1 MQKYIF
7 FFKHSDK
14 ILIFTKKNR
23 IMYAPSELILNAD
36 GSVFHLHLLPEQ
48 ISDKIILVGDQNRVD
63 LVSSY
68 FDFIECRVENREFR
82 TVTGIYKGKR
92 LTVLSTGIGTDNIDI
107 VLTELDALVNIDL
120 QKREDKK
127 EKTSLSLVRIG
138 TSGGL
143 QEFVPEGTFVASEY
157 SLGFDGLLNYY
168 ADSEKVISKDFSEA
182 FIAQTGY
189 SSKFAFPYVV
199 KDSDELLDSIAQD
212 DMVRGITI
220 SAPGFYGPQGRA
232 IRLPL
237 ADADLNNKIIG
248 FDYKGHKVTNFE
260 MEGSAIAGLSAM
272 LGHKALTICLI
283 IANRFGKRFIGDY
296 KPYMEKL
303 IKTVLE
309 RI

>member
-1 MQKYIF
+1 
-7 FFKHSDK
+7 
-14 ILIFTKKNR
+14 
-23 IMYAPSELILNAD
+23 MYASSELILNAD

-63 LVSSY
+63 LVASF
-68 FDFIECRVENREFR
+68 FDSIECRVENREFR
-82 TVTGIYKGKR
+82 TVTGTYKGKR

-120 QKREDKK
+120 EKREDKP
-127 EKTSLSLVRIG
+127 ERTALTLVRIG

-157 SLGFDGLLNYY
+157 SLGFDGLINYY
-168 ADSEKVISKDFSEA
+168 ADSERVIASDFSEA

-189 SSKFAFPYVV
+189 SSKFAYPYVV
-199 KDSDELLDSIAQD
+199 KDSEELLSRIASD
-212 DMVRGITI
+212 DMVRGVTI

-237 ADADLNNKIIG
+237 ADAELNDKIIV
-248 FDYKGHKVTNFE
+248 FNHNGHKITNFE
-260 MEGSAIAGLSAM
+260 MEGSALAGLSAM

-283 IANRFGKRFIGDY
+283 IANRFARRFIGDY
-296 KPYMEKL
+296 SPYMKKL
-303 IKTVLE
+303 IETVLD

>member
-1 MQKYIF
+1 
-7 FFKHSDK
+7 
-14 ILIFTKKNR
+14 
-23 IMYAPSELILNAD
+23 MYAPSELILNAD

-63 LVSSY
+63 LVASF
-68 FDFIECRVENREFR
+68 FDAIECRVENREFR
-82 TVTGIYKGKR
+82 TIT
-92 LTVLSTGIGTDNIDI
+92 GTDNIDI

-120 QKREDKK
+120 AKREDKA
-127 EKTSLSLVRIG
+127 ERTSLSLVRIG

-143 QEFVPEGTFVASEY
+143 QEFVLEGTFVASEY

-168 ADSEKVISKDFSEA
+168 ADSEKVTCEDFSEA

-189 SSKFAFPYVV
+189 SSKFAYPYVV
-199 KDSDELLDSIAQD
+199 KDSEELLERIAKD

-272 LGHKALTICLI
+272 LGHNALTICLI

-303 IKTVLE
+303 IETVLE

>member
-1 MQKYIF
+1 
-7 FFKHSDK
+7 
-14 ILIFTKKNR
+14 
-23 IMYAPSELILNAD
+23 MYADSELILNAD

-63 LVSSY
+63 LVASY
-68 FDFIECRVENREFR
+68 FDSIECRVENREFR
-82 TVTGIYKGKR
+82 TITGLYKGKR

-120 QKREDKK
+120 EKREDKQ

-168 ADSEKVISKDFSEA
+168 ADNKRVIESDFSEE

-189 SSKFAFPYVV
+189 SSKFAYPYVV
-199 KDSDELLDSIAQD
+199 KDSEELLERIAQD
-212 DMVRGITI
+212 DMVRGVTI

-237 ADADLNNKIIG
+237 ADAKLNEKIIA
-248 FDYKGHKVTNFE
+248 FDYNGHKITNFE

-283 IANRFGKRFIGDY
+283 IANRFARRFIGDY

>member
-1 MQKYIF
+1 
-7 FFKHSDK
+7 
-14 ILIFTKKNR
+14 
-23 IMYAPSELILNAD
+23 MYAPSELILNAD

-63 LVSSY
+63 LVASF
-68 FDFIECRVENREFR
+68 FDAIECRVENREFR
-82 TVTGIYKGKR
+82 TVTGSYKGKR

-107 VLTELDALVNIDL
+107 VLTELDALVNINL
-120 QKREDKK
+120 EKREDKA

-157 SLGFDGLLNYY
+157 SLGFDGLINYY
-168 ADSEKVISKDFSEA
+168 ADSEKVIFNDFSES
-182 FIAQTGY
+182 FISQTGY
-189 SSKFAFPYVV
+189 SPKFAYPYVV
-199 KDSDELLDSIAQD
+199 KDSEELLDRIAAD

-248 FDYKGHKVTNFE
+248 FDYKGYKVTNFE

-296 KPYMEKL
+296 KPYMKKL
-303 IKTVLE
+303 IETVLE

>member
-1 MQKYIF
+1 
-7 FFKHSDK
+7 
-14 ILIFTKKNR
+14 
-23 IMYAPSELILNAD
+23 MYAPSELILNAD

-63 LVSSY
+63 LVASF
-68 FDFIECRVENREFR
+68 FDTIECRVENREFR
-82 TVTGIYKGKR
+82 TVTGSYKGKR

-120 QKREDKK
+120 EKREDKA

-168 ADSEKVISKDFSEA
+168 ADSEKFTCEDFSEA

-189 SSKFAFPYVV
+189 SSKFAYPYVV
-199 KDSDELLDSIAQD
+199 KDSEELLERIAQD
-212 DMVRGITI
+212 DMVRGVTI

-237 ADADLNNKIIG
+237 ADAGLNNKIIG

-303 IKTVLE
+303 IETVLE

>member
-1 MQKYIF
+1 
-7 FFKHSDK
+7 
-14 ILIFTKKNR
+14 
-23 IMYAPSELILNAD
+23 MYADSELILNAD

-63 LVSSY
+63 LVASF
-68 FDFIECRVENREFR
+68 FDAIECCVENREFR
-82 TVTGIYKGKR
+82 TITGTYKGKR
-92 LTVLSTGIGTDNIDI
+92 ITVLSTGIGTDNIDI

-120 QKREDKK
+120 EKREDKQ

-168 ADSEKVISKDFSEA
+168 ADSEKVICKDYSEA

-189 SSKFAFPYVV
+189 SSKFAYPYVV
-199 KDSDELLDSIAQD
+199 KDSEELLARIAQD
-212 DMVRGITI
+212 DMVRGVTI

-296 KPYMEKL
+296 KPYMQKL
-303 IKTVLE
+303 IETVLD

>member
-1 MQKYIF
+1 
-7 FFKHSDK
+7 
-14 ILIFTKKNR
+14 
-23 IMYAPSELILNAD
+23 MYADSELILNAD

-63 LVSSY
+63 LVASF
-68 FDFIECRVENREFR
+68 FDSIECRVENREFR
-82 TVTGIYKGKR
+82 TITGTYKGKR

-120 QKREDKK
+120 AKREDKT
-127 EKTSLSLVRIG
+127 ERTSLSLVRIG

-168 ADSEKVISKDFSEA
+168 ADSEKVICEDFSEA
-182 FIAQTGY
+182 FIAQAGY
-189 SSKFAFPYVV
+189 SSKFAYPYVV
-199 KDSDELLDSIAQD
+199 KDSEELLERIAKD

-232 IRLPL
+232 IRVPL
-237 ADADLNNKIIG
+237 HDASLNEKIMQ
-248 FDYKGHKVTNFE
+248 FEYEGHRITNFE
-260 MEGSAIAGLSAM
+260 MEGSAIAGLSALM
-272 LGHKALTICLI
+272 GHEATTVCLI
-283 IANRFGKRFIGDY
+283 IANRLGKRFIGSYD
-296 KPYMEKL
+296 EKMKEL
-303 IKTVLE
+303 IQTVLE